1 MMYNREQLLCFL
13 LTYDK
18 AECLEFMEKLYHHM
32 GWPTEKLS
40 KSGICQSD
48 KGERGMIARF
58 LQDIVV
64 NDIEKNME
72 MTIDK
77 GEELFAI
84 DRGTHYELRKADG
97 WGTMAQRVQGR
108 I

>member
-1 MMYNREQLLCFL
+1 
-13 LTYDK
+13 
-18 AECLEFMEKLYHHM
+18 
-32 GWPTEKLS
+32 
-40 KSGICQSD
+40 
-48 KGERGMIARF
+48 MIARF

-97 WGTMAQRVQGR
+97 WGTMAPKECEGEYYEIIKIRVLIALHQKKKMRKYAGPYGR
-108 I
+108 Y

>member
-1 MMYNREQLLCFL
+1 
-13 LTYDK
+13 
-18 AECLEFMEKLYHHM
+18 
-32 GWPTEKLS
+32 
-40 KSGICQSD
+40 
-48 KGERGMIARF
+48 MIARF

-97 WGTMAQRVQGR
+97 CGSPYRWDKLCVEAMVEDKPIGA
-108 I
+108 